1 MQVGVY
7 RMSNER
13 IGCSL
18 ADAAAT
24 PAYMNY
30 LANAS
35 ASPPALH
42 VVYINT
48 SLETKAY
55 AHEIMPTITCTSSNV
70 VQTILQVGIS
80 INFCNYNLL
89 NCSEL
94 LLCAFSIQLLRALFF
109 FLHLKG
115 SPIFFF
121 SSSQAF
127 AQVPNVNIWYG
138 PDTYMGANI
147 RELLQQ
153 MTRMTD
159 EEIAAIHPRHNR
171 DSIKSLLSHLH
182 YYEVISH
189 LILISEYSGFMVSYY

>member
-30 LANAS
+30 LEAAS

-55 AHEIMPTITCTSSNV
+55 AHELVPTITCTSSNV
-70 VQTILQVGIS
+70 VQTILQVGIITS
-80 INFCNYNLL
+80 FFNYNLL
-89 NCSEL
+89 HHLGLVYEFC
-94 LLCAFSIQLLRALFF
+94 IMW
-109 FLHLKG
+109 FLEPPLEG
-115 SPIFFF
+115 VVFLPPS
-121 SSSQAF
+121 
-127 AQVPNVNIWYG
+127 
-138 PDTYMGANI
+138 
-147 RELLQQ
+147 
-153 MTRMTD
+153 
-159 EEIAAIHPRHNR
+159 
-171 DSIKSLLSHLH
+171 
-182 YYEVISH
+182 
-189 LILISEYSGFMVSYY
+189 